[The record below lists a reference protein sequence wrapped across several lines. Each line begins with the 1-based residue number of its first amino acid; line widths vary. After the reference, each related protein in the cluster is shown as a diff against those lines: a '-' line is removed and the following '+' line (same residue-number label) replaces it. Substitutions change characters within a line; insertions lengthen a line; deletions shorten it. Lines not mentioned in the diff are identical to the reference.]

1 MVQALSDCEGHPKP
15 PWAER
20 KRSYLTRLIDEPAE
34 VKLIA
39 AADKLHNARS
49 LCRDLRS
56 EGASVWG
63 RFKASPDDTM
73 WYFRSVLQ
81 ALAHGW
87 SHPVLGELEQ
97 AVGDLSEVAREL
109 TSPDAETA

>member
-1 MVQALSDCEGHPKP
+1 
-15 PWAER
+15 
-20 KRSYLTRLIDEPAE
+20 
-34 VKLIA
+34 
-39 AADKLHNARS
+39 
-49 LCRDLRS
+49 
-56 EGASVWG
+56 
-63 RFKASPDDTM
+63 
-73 WYFRSVLQ
+73 VLQ